1 MEISTLLTYCIT
13 CLAMAFLPGP
23 DIYFV
28 LETSLRRGFRA
39 GLCIALGLCTG
50 CMFHTFLC
58 AAGVSLLIASSPILM
73 NAIRLF
79 GACYLGYLA
88 YLNWRSKPQ
97 SGASATRG
105 GDGGASDG
113 LYLRGVL
120 MNVSNPKVI
129 VFFLSFFPQFLT
141 ENGWAVWLQ
150 ICVLGAI
157 FAASALAVF
166 SAVSF
171 FAARAAKTLDSPKF
185 AAVMRIVGICVF
197 GGLSL
202 ALFAEILAA

>member
-1 MEISTLLTYCIT
+1 MEISTLLAYCAA
-13 CLAMAFLPGP
+13 CVAMAFLPGP

-28 LETSLRRGFRA
+28 LETALRRGFRA
-39 GLCIALGLCTG
+39 GLFIALGLCTG

-73 NAIRLF
+73 NAVRLF

-97 SGASATRG
+97 TASAARG
-105 GDGGASDG
+105 GGASGG
-113 LYLRGVL
+113 LYMRGIL

-129 VFFLSFFPQFLT
+129 VFYLSFFPQFLT

-171 FAARAAKTLDSPKF
+171 FAARAAETLDSPKF
-185 AAVMRIVGICVF
+185 AAAMRIVGI
-197 GGLSL
+197 
-202 ALFAEILAA
+202 

>member
-1 MEISTLLTYCIT
+1 MGISTLLAYCAT

-28 LETSLRRGFRA
+28 LETSLRRGVRA
-39 GLCIALGLCTG
+39 GLRIALGLCTG

-58 AAGVSLLIASSPILM
+58 AAGVSVLIVSSPALM
-73 NAIRLF
+73 NLVRLF

-88 YLNWRSKPQ
+88 YLNWRAKQ
-97 SGASATRG
+97 QAGVSAERG
-105 GDGGASDG
+105 CVSEH
-113 LYLRGVL
+113 LYLQGVL

-141 ENGWAVWLQ
+141 ENGWAAWLQ

-157 FAASALAVF
+157 FMASALAVF
-166 SAVSF
+166 AAVSF
-171 FAARAAKTLDSPKF
+171 FAARAAKTIDSPKF
-185 AAVMRIVGICVF
+185 AAVMRVLGICVF